1 MMTSKAAG
9 ATIPAAFDA
18 SIYNAGTYAHQGMN
32 AANIQDNSGDASA
45 FWLTSG
51 IDIDTPGYTELAV
64 DFWFKAIDMETGE
77 SFNVQFYNGSS
88 WQTVATYVADTDFVN
103 DQFYNE
109 QVTIFESSYT
119 FSSNMKIKFECIG
132 SSNTDDIYIDEVVI
146 SGN

>member
-1 MMTSKAAG
+1 MPKLPKHCPVEYKPSKMFGGDDAA
-9 ATIPAAFDA
+9 
-18 SIYNAGTYAHQGMN
+18 IYNAGTYAHLGMN
-32 AANIQDNSGDASA
+32 AA
-45 FWLTSG
+45 
-51 IDIDTPGYTELAV
+51 
-64 DFWFKAIDMETGE
+64 
-77 SFNVQFYNGSS
+77 NVQFYNGSS

-109 QVTIFESSYT
+109 QVTILESSYT